1 MENNLNKKKVEK
13 VFFFMKF
20 DYFFPRKMIKEVIS
34 KGLQGLYPPFFTR
47 IYICY
52 TVIITIDMLID
63 NGFILD
69 LIV

>member
-1 MENNLNKKKVEK
+1 
-13 VFFFMKF
+13 MKF
-20 DYFFPRKMIKEVIS
+20 DYFFPRKVIKEVIW

-63 NGFILD
+63 NEFILE